1 MPLSTLDWLI
11 IVGYVVVT
19 LAIGVA
25 FSRRAGKSINEY
37 FVSGRSLPWWI
48 AGTSMVATTFAA
60 DTPLAVTG
68 IVIKNGL
75 AGNWIWWAFALGG
88 MITVFVYARL
98 WRRSAV
104 MTDVELVEL
113 RYGGKPAAVLRGLR
127 AVYVALLVNAI
138 IIGWVCGA
146 MITFFDQTIFADA
159 GPSQTRQWW
168 LLVGC
173 LGVVGFYCTLSGMWG
188 VAVTDVIQFVL
199 AMLGCIL
206 LAVVAVNHL
215 GGVDVVRERVT
226 AQFADGEQA
235 MSFLPSFSGE
245 NRWMPLHAFLIIAL
259 MQWWATWYPGAEPG
273 GGGYVVQRMAACK
286 DERHSLLATL
296 WFQLAHYCL
305 RPWPWIMV
313 AFVALAMYPEL
324 RQNYLADNS
333 FNPDKGYP
341 MVIRDLAPAGL
352 RGLMLVTFFAAFMS
366 TISTQMNWGA
376 SYLVRD
382 VYQRFIRR
390 DASDRHYTRVSRV
403 VSVIVLLAGG
413 TAAWLMKDFSIDVIW
428 NILLALGAGTGLV
441 FMLRWYWWRINA
453 WSEIVAMVAS
463 LVFFLLVGIGERNS
477 PTEILIVD
485 SAQTKILVVAFLS
498 IASWLAA
505 TYLTPP
511 ESNEKLVSFYKS
523 VRPGGRGWA
532 PIASQAPGVDVD
544 RNLGLSILA
553 ALFAAGLVYSILPLT
568 GFVIFGDYDSAL
580 LCLMVASVCGIAVAL
595 IVRKIGWSKVV

>member
-273 GGGYVVQRMAACK
+273 G
-286 DERHSLLATL
+286 
-296 WFQLAHYCL
+296 
-305 RPWPWIMV
+305 
-313 AFVALAMYPEL
+313 
-324 RQNYLADNS
+324 
-333 FNPDKGYP
+333 
-341 MVIRDLAPAGL
+341 
-352 RGLMLVTFFAAFMS
+352 
-366 TISTQMNWGA
+366 
-376 SYLVRD
+376 
-382 VYQRFIRR
+382 
-390 DASDRHYTRVSRV
+390 
-403 VSVIVLLAGG
+403 
-413 TAAWLMKDFSIDVIW
+413 
-428 NILLALGAGTGLV
+428 AGTWCSEWPHAKTSGTV
-441 FMLRWYWWRINA
+441 YWRRCG
-453 WSEIVAMVAS
+453 
-463 LVFFLLVGIGERNS
+463 F
-477 PTEILIVD
+477 
-485 SAQTKILVVAFLS
+485 
-498 IASWLAA
+498 SWL
-505 TYLTPP
+505 TIVCVP
-511 ESNEKLVSFYKS
+511 
-523 VRPGGRGWA
+523 GRGSWW
-532 PIASQAPGVDVD
+532 PSWRWPCI
-544 RNLGLSILA
+544 RN
-553 ALFAAGLVYSILPLT
+553 
-568 GFVIFGDYDSAL
+568 
-580 LCLMVASVCGIAVAL
+580 
-595 IVRKIGWSKVV
+595 